1 MDKQQLLRLHG
12 EWRPYYMA

>member
-1 MDKQQLLRLHG
+1 MDKQQLLRLHE